1 MKALLKSFG
10 YAFCGVVQT
19 LRTERNMRIHTVVM
33 LYMFG
38 FLLCHDF
45 FTVTRTQM
53 ALLLLACA
61 AVTAGELVNTAVE
74 NVVDLVE
81 KNKNLY
87 CKIAKDAAAGA
98 VLVSAVFAVGVGIAV
113 LWQPQAF
120 RAMLAYYRAHPVML
134 AVLAL
139 SLVAAFWFIFGF
151 GKHDRKDSTHD

>member
-10 YAFCGVVQT
+10 YAFCGIAQT

-38 FLLCHDF
+38 FLFCYDF
-45 FTVTRTQM
+45 FTVTRTQW
-53 ALLLLACA
+53 ALLFVACA
-61 AVTAGELVNTAVE
+61 GVLAGELVNTAVE

-81 KNKNLY
+81 RNKNLY
-87 CKIAKDAAAGA
+87 CKTAKDAAAGA
-98 VLVSAVFAVGVGIAV
+98 VLVSALFAVGVGVAV

-120 RAMLAYYRAHPVML
+120 RALFGYYRAHPAML
-134 AVLAL
+134 VVLAL